1 MFDMLPAEMLRR
13 FDAPGGI
20 AHTSDAT
27 TPTLDDAV
35 TRFTECA
42 EILRATPMSKE
53 TVISCPVVGT
63 TTLAG
68 LQRSP

>member
-42 EILRATPMSKE
+42 QIP
-53 TVISCPVVGT
+53 
-63 TTLAG
+63 
-68 LQRSP
+68 